1 PPDGNANPECMAC
14 PAQPA
19 VSHSRPRS
27 LATGL
32 VAAYLN
38 QWSRKQRQK
47 GESMKSRTLTLIY
60 PNLHTLQRQSGPRNS
75 RVDLQ
80 HGLAGNGTGTV
91 CGCHD
96 IYSAESGWLVGRGR

>member
-1 PPDGNANPECMAC
+1 
-14 PAQPA
+14 
-19 VSHSRPRS
+19 
-27 LATGL
+27 
-32 VAAYLN
+32 
-38 QWSRKQRQK
+38 
-47 GESMKSRTLTLIY
+47 MKSRTLTLIY